1 MAKFKVKDKVMEIQK
16 RYLLTCAMLN
26 RLILVVKRVIA
37 KIVPLPVKNLVMSGN
52 DVPDDARTIGF
63 NMCRDS
69 IGGVWANIHE
79 HEFQIKPLSGGLTNY
94 LYLCSL
100 PEGIDVPDNQP
111 RTVLLRVYGDIAS
124 KFVVENSVIFA
135 LMSEKKLGPK
145 LYGMNV
151 QARLEEYIPTD
162 CLRTSD
168 LSNPTLSRQIAQ
180 RLAQFHRLDMPLCK
194 EPRFIT
200 DMVDKWII
208 DVTESLNRNRQ
219 PKDVSLVQKFKS
231 YNLQKEW
238 EVLKKILSQLHSP
251 VVFSHNDLQEGN
263 ILYFK
268 DCADPDKRLTVID
281 WEYCS
286 YNYRG
291 NDFGNH
297 FCEWTYDYHVNTFP
311 YYKETPEN
319 YPAREQQYE
328 FFKAY
333 LQEMG
338 ETITEEKL
346 SDMYEEANTYAL
358 LSHFFWG
365 LWSVLQNDMSNI
377 QFAFM
382 DYAEA
387 RFQGYFRQKDTLSL
401 L

>member
-1 MAKFKVKDKVMEIQK
+1 
-16 RYLLTCAMLN
+16 MLN
-26 RLILVVKRVIA
+26 RLLIIVKRVIA
-37 KIVPLPVKNLVMSGN
+37 KIVPLPVNIQTMTEGK
-52 DVPDDARTIGF
+52 VPDDARRIGF

-69 IGGVWANIHE
+69 IGGIWANIQE
-79 HEFQIKPLSGGLTNY
+79 KEFQIKPLSGGLTNY

-100 PEGIDVPDNQP
+100 PDNVEVADNQP
-111 RTVLLRVYGDIAS
+111 RIVLLRVYGDIAS

-135 LMSEKKLGPK
+135 LMSEKRLGPK

-180 RLAQFHRLDMPLCK
+180 KLAQFHTLDMPLCK
-194 EPRFIT
+194 EPRFIS

-208 DVTESLNRNRQ
+208 DVTESLKSNRNPNDAQ
-219 PKDVSLVQKFKS
+219 HVQRFKS
-231 YNLQKEW
+231 YNLGKEW
-238 EVLKKILSQLHSP
+238 EILRGTLAKLHSP

-268 DCADPDKRLTVID
+268 DCADPTKRLTVID

-297 FCEWTYDYHVNTFP
+297 FCEWTYDYHIDTSP

-319 YPAREQQYE
+319 YPTRQQQYD
-328 FFKAY
+328 FFRAY
-333 LQEMG
+333 LQESG
-338 ETITEEKL
+338 SDITEEVL
-346 SDMYEEANTYAL
+346 SDMYTEANTYAL

-377 QFAFM
+377 QFGFM
-382 DYAEA
+382 DYAES
-387 RFQGYFRQKDTLSL
+387 RFQGYFRQKESL
-401 L
+401 TSL